1 MGKLSRMFFGKNIVI
16 RPKYFLGA
24 GALFGFLLALIGL
37 LFPEKEI
44 LLSDTVAEVNGNYIR
59 KDEYFRTLTAISSD
73 SKNPITKEAR
83 TNVLERLIEEELL
96 VQRGLE
102 LGFAREDRLIRA
114 SIVRAVIQSII
125 SENVSEKPNVLEL
138 RSYFLFNRD
147 KFFKTSRYQVAVYQQ
162 SDELSAARISKELRE
177 TGSTKSNNVSY
188 IPNTLLPLSKLLDYL
203 GPDVVLA
210 LGNLKSGEVSDPIKS
225 GKIFFVV
232 KVFVLEPGSTPDF
245 DFVKEEVEAS
255 YIQEK
260 GDRTLREYLD
270 RLKTKS
276 KIKRSLPTSD

>member
-1 MGKLSRMFFGKNIVI
+1 MFFGKNIVI
-16 RPKYFLGA
+16 GPKYFLGA

-37 LFPEKEI
+37 LFPEREI
-44 LLSDTVAEVNGNYIR
+44 LLSDTVAEVNGNYIK
-59 KDEYFRTLTAISSD
+59 KDEYFRTLTALPSD
-73 SKNPITKEAR
+73 SKNPITEEAR
-83 TNVLERLIEEELL
+83 ANVLERLIEGELL

-138 RSYFLFNRD
+138 RSCFLLNRD
-147 KFFKTSRYQVAVYQQ
+147 KFLKTSRYQVMVYQQ
-162 SDELSAARISKELRE
+162 SDEVSATRISKELRE
-177 TGSTKSNNVSY
+177 TGRTTAPNVYY
-188 IPNTLLPLSKLLDYL
+188 IPNTLLPLRKLLDYL
-203 GPDVVLA
+203 GPDVVWA
-210 LGNLKSGEVSDPIKS
+210 LENLKSGEVSDPIKS
-225 GKIFFVV
+225 GEKFFVV

-245 DFVKEEVEAS
+245 DSVKKEVGAS

-270 RLKTKS
+270 KLKAKS
-276 KIKRSLPTSD
+276 KIKKAYLVQSNKI

>member
-1 MGKLSRMFFGKNIVI
+1 M
-16 RPKYFLGA
+16 
-24 GALFGFLLALIGL
+24 FGFLLALIGL

-59 KDEYFRTLTAISSD
+59 KDEYLRTLTAISSD

-147 KFFKTSRYQVAVYQQ
+147 KFLKTSRYQVAVYQQ

-225 GKIFFVV
+225 GEIFFVV

-245 DFVKEEVEAS
+245 DSVKEEVEAS

>member
-1 MGKLSRMFFGKNIVI
+1 MFFEKNLIGK
-16 RPKYFLGA
+16 PKYFLGV

-44 LLSDTVAEVNGNYIR
+44 LLSDTVAEVNGNYIK
-59 KDEYFRTLTAISSD
+59 KDEYFRTLTAVSSD
-73 SKNPITKEAR
+73 SKNPITQEAR
-83 TNVLERLIEEELL
+83 ANVLERLIEEELL

-138 RSYFLFNRD
+138 RSYFFFNRD
-147 KFFKTSRYQVAVYQQ
+147 KFLKTSRYQVAVYKQ
-162 SDELSAARISKELRE
+162 SDEVSAVQISKELRE
-177 TGSTKSNNVSY
+177 TGHTRSTNVSY
-188 IPNTLLPLSKLLDYL
+188 IPNTLLPLRKLLDYL
-203 GPDVVLA
+203 GPDVVSVLE
-210 LGNLKSGEVSDPIKS
+210 NLKSGEVSDPIKS
-225 GKIFFVV
+225 EGKFFVV
-232 KVFVLEPGSTPDF
+232 KVIVLEPGSTPDF
-245 DFVKEEVEAS
+245 ESVREEVEAS

-260 GDRTLREYLD
+260 GDKNLREYLD

-276 KIKRSLPTSD
+276 KIKRNLPSSV